1 MAAVVGYLST
11 ASTLKPCSAAVAV
24 GTENSSEGLGVSS
37 LVACIGVDGK
47 VKAGPNSYVVLGYH
61 ENYQLKFKGANVGY
75 NEGDLL
81 PNTWYELDKNHNF
94 VVVQ

>member
-1 MAAVVGYLST
+1 
-11 ASTLKPCSAAVAV
+11 
-24 GTENSSEGLGVSS
+24 
-37 LVACIGVDGK
+37 
-47 VKAGPNSYVVLGYH
+47 LGYH

-81 PNTWYELDKNHNF
+81 PNTWYELDDNHNF